1 MANSKNAGELYNISK
16 ATVSEHL
23 KKIYDDELEENATVR
38 NFRTVQK
45 EGSREVERERKYYNL
60 QAIIAVGYKVNS
72 ERAVQFRKWA
82 IQIVE
87 TFAKQ
92 IALGDSWVYS
102 CGVDC

>member
-87 TFAKQ
+87 TFAK
-92 IALGDSWVYS
+92 
-102 CGVDC
+102 